1 MRYPFHLTAQVLF
14 FLIVFAL
21 SKKKSPD
28 FSFIRIWGLWLTL
41 TLIQLGYLVSFS
53 HDMQNDP
60 QHLEQSE
67 GLKKNTYIATL
78 VSPAKMTKKSMSATL
93 EIHSV
98 SDSIINQRRVSG
110 KIISYFQLDTFA
122 TKLEYGDQIIF
133 NAQINKF
140 DLPLNPEAF
149 DVGKFY
155 SSKNIYHQVYI
166 PSGNWEKI
174 RESQGNFLYELIYK
188 FRQHLLKVLKQHLF
202 TPNEYAVASALILG
216 SKDKLSS
223 EIRNAYAETGAM
235 HVLAVSG
242 LHIGILMFMLNFI
255 LGLKSNSG
263 KWWKKIKLIILLS
276 ILWSFALLTGASAS
290 VLRAA
295 TMFSFIIIGQAVD
308 RKTNIYN
315 SLGASAFILLLI
327 NPLLLYDIG
336 FQLSYVAL
344 GGIIYLHPKI
354 YKLWYI
360 ENKIGHW
367 IWSGVALSVSA
378 QIAVLPLG
386 LYYFNQFPV
395 FFWLSGVVVTA
406 VAGIILGLGLFLLLF
421 NGIPVLGT
429 LLGYLLYASIWF
441 MNSLIFM
448 IQKLPG
454 AVWEGFWLEPWQV
467 FSWYFV
473 LISSLVFLRKRKLK
487 CAYLPLMTIILL
499 FCHRVYL
506 NYYQQNQSYLCIY
519 HCRKNTLFS
528 CIYGKKAITFANA
541 DIIDSPQLSYSQ
553 QRHLWSLGVSENR
566 VYNLEDSVSNRTLSY
581 KDMKGQIKGKR
592 IFLYTGDDVYKKAYI
607 PLEIDYVLIMGNPKL
622 KSIKQISEL
631 CNYKKIIFDHSNSL
645 WKRKKWK
652 EECGALGIDF
662 IDITK
667 EGAFITDI

>member
-1 MRYPFHLTAQVLF
+1 MSYSFHLIVQLLF

-28 FSFIRIWGLWLTL
+28 FSFVRIWGLWLTL
-41 TLIQLGYLVSFS
+41 ALLQLGYLISFN
-53 HDMQNDP
+53 HDMQNNP
-60 QHLEQSE
+60 QHLQASE
-67 GLKKNTYIATL
+67 SLEKNTYIATL
-78 VSPAKMTKKSMSATL
+78 TSPAKLTKKSMSATL
-93 EIHSV
+93 EIYSV
-98 SDSIINQRRVSG
+98 SDSNKNQRSVSG

-133 NAQINKF
+133 NGQINKF
-140 DLPLNPEAF
+140 NPPLNPEAF

-166 PSGNWEKI
+166 ASGHWKKI
-174 RESQGNFLYELIYK
+174 RKNQGNLLYVLIYK
-188 FRQHLLKVLKQHLF
+188 CRQHLLKVLRQHLF
-202 TPNEYAVASALILG
+202 SPNEYAVASALILG
-216 SKDKLSS
+216 SKDKLSP

-242 LHIGILMFMLNFI
+242 LHIGILMVILNFL
-255 LGLKSNSG
+255 LGFRSNSG
-263 KWWKKIKLIILLS
+263 KWWKKIKLIILLLT
-276 ILWSFALLTGASAS
+276 LWGFALLTGASAS

-315 SLGASAFILLLI
+315 SLGASAFILLFI
-327 NPLLLYDIG
+327 NPFLLYDIG
-336 FQLSYVAL
+336 FQLSYIAL
-344 GGIIYLHPKI
+344 VGIIYLHPKI

-360 ENKIGHW
+360 ENKVADW

-386 LYYFNQFPV
+386 LYYFHQFPV

-421 NGIPVLGT
+421 HGIPVIGL
-429 LLGYLLYASIWF
+429 LLGYLLYACIWL

-454 AVWEGFWLEPWQV
+454 AVWEGFWLESWQV

-487 CAYLPLMTIILL
+487 WAYIPLVTLL
-499 FCHRVYL
+499 LLLCHRVYL
-506 NYYQQNQSYLCIY
+506 NYYQQNQSFLCIY
-519 HCRKNTLFS
+519 HCRKNTLIS
-528 CIYGKKAITFANA
+528 CIYGKKAITFANT
-541 DIIDSPQLSYSQ
+541 DIIGSPQLSYTQ
-553 QRHLWSLGVSENR
+553 QRHLWSVGVIIKAII
-566 VYNLEDSVSNRTLSY
+566 NLL
-581 KDMKGQIKGKR
+581 
-592 IFLYTGDDVYKKAYI
+592 
-607 PLEIDYVLIMGNPKL
+607 
-622 KSIKQISEL
+622 
-631 CNYKKIIFDHSNSL
+631 
-645 WKRKKWK
+645 
-652 EECGALGIDF
+652 
-662 IDITK
+662 
-667 EGAFITDI
+667 